1 MRKTSVLPLDT
12 LMRIIIIQITTE
24 HRHEVFA
31 MQTLNTLSLP
41 RRAQSTT
48 VVRNVVPRLKSED
61 LFRGTHE
68 LVIEHQG
75 QEYRLRLTRNDK
87 LILNK

>member
-1 MRKTSVLPLDT
+1 MSPMLST
-12 LMRIIIIQITTE
+12 LT
-24 HRHEVFA
+24 
-31 MQTLNTLSLP
+31 LP
-41 RRAQSTT
+41 RPHHPARSSGI
-48 VVRNVVPRLKSED
+48 PRLKSED
-61 LFRGTHE
+61 LLRGGHE

>member
-1 MRKTSVLPLDT
+1 MNTISPTVTMSLRTHPQPVSRSVT
-12 LMRIIIIQITTE
+12 Q
-24 HRHEVFA
+24 
-31 MQTLNTLSLP
+31 
-41 RRAQSTT
+41 
-48 VVRNVVPRLKSED
+48 PRLNSQD

-68 LVIEHQG
+68 LIIEHHG

>member
-1 MRKTSVLPLDT
+1 M
-12 LMRIIIIQITTE
+12 IIINSMNPDDPPNPL
-24 HRHEVFA
+24 HRSG
-31 MQTLNTLSLP
+31 LNP
-41 RRAQSTT
+41 PQRAQA
-48 VVRNVVPRLKSED
+48 VPRLSSRE
-61 LFRGTHE
+61 LFRNSKE